1 MNHQMEEQLPWSV
14 TETPGFLSLK
24 HQHLWLGVFGI
35 PFALISASL
44 GVAIWFIPG
53 VSAAREWPILAG
65 GSVIALGFVVM
76 GLHITFNREEFVA
89 DRLKE
94 ELLHIRGF
102 QPFQRVRR
110 YPLSQ
115 VQRVQCVLS
124 KRSTTMEEYELNL
137 SGRDFK
143 KTIAFSVEKDIV
155 LWEGLR
161 WSSFLDLPF
170 DDDII

>member
-1 MNHQMEEQLPWSV
+1 
-14 TETPGFLSLK
+14 
-24 HQHLWLGVFGI
+24 
-35 PFALISASL
+35 
-44 GVAIWFIPG
+44 
-53 VSAAREWPILAG
+53 WPILAG

-76 GLHITFNREEFVA
+76 GLHITFNREEFIA

-137 SGRDFK
+137 GGRDFK